1 MHNCEDI
8 TLNETGQPQKDKCLW
23 LHLYKVLREIKLRD
37 KVEHQ
42 GPGVGEIKLRDKIE
56 HQGPGVGVDKGE
68 L

>member
-23 LHLYKVLREIKLRD
+23 FHLYKVLR
-37 KVEHQ
+37 
-42 GPGVGEIKLRDKIE
+42 EIKLRDKIE